1 MGLTV
6 KPINVKHRKLIR
18 QIHAFNKIPD
28 EDVVQRLF
36 YIQKI
41 NYHIN
46 SAPIFEGEFKWLA
59 ASGPESWRAHLEMHG
74 INPDGSFLFKGIQ
87 FAKAVAAQVPA
98 SLISSGL
105 KEKVEG
111 KDIYQLMQERDALLK
126 SASPF
131 DEIKEQFLAI
141 SARLSMLAEK
151 DNILKKN
158 LDEHAQILSL
168 AKEKIS
174 AIKGESDLSS
184 SDYKTEVLG
193 KKQVNNFNF
202 KFRMRGWKK
211 TLVFRV
217 EDRNDLSFEQD
228 LHSYPVSKYFANDV
242 ALFMMQFKSEDHK
255 EIEFKPVVLS
265 QFANQGSL
273 LDIAKRLK
281 GQPQQKIA
289 AVTKYYFNQINDFC
303 LKLKEANAYHPDI
316 KLSNFLVHNHK
327 LLVSDR
333 KTFVRSLKPLA
344 SILRSSPR
352 YAPPQYLACL
362 DEECEDYI
370 PKAYTTQI
378 DVEQLMSYQM
388 GKALREFLIVTQLGE
403 IPEQSDEEHRTVLA
417 HFEKPNRVI
426 INLSML
432 VEELTR
438 YEEGKRLTIEQF
450 QRLLPYINHNID
462 DFYRQLEKEL
472 PAKNLGIE
480 RELNEIEQLLH
491 NNKLKGINFLEQANI
506 IFTDISEQNS
516 KEPRFNQIAEKLAI
530 KCYQECS
537 ENYFSQISQEI
548 ESALLTKD
556 WNSASWWR
564 RIVHTLSF
572 GFFRVERVNTADN
585 IAISLNFNDQEFRT
599 HFIQME
605 FLPATI
611 LDGLGVSEANNFK
624 DYFQSHLDEIRAL
637 NDTNSNSEE
646 SGEEEPVDISEK
658 QNNPIE
664 AAGTPPSKKGAKKP
678 QEELLS
684 TDTIVVKNNDTKK
697 SGEAISPSK
706 PSADEESLPKQQKT
720 ASQTDTK
727 PQHKKRTS
735 VDLKENYRF
744 FAELAKGAKDDDPKV
759 RKRSIRRVGSTLFRG
774 EKSSHYPKAQDIF
787 SQPSVAPKKGS
798 HQENLNLTTRL
809 IR

>member
-6 KPINVKHRKLIR
+6 IPINVKQRRLIR

-36 YIQKI
+36 YLQKI

-46 SAPIFEGEFKWLA
+46 SIPIFEGEFKWLA
-59 ASGPESWRAHLEMHG
+59 ARGLESWQAHLEMHG

-87 FAKAVAAQVPA
+87 FAKAVAQVPA
-98 SLISSGL
+98 SLISSRI
-105 KEKVEG
+105 KDKVEG

-131 DEIKEQFLAI
+131 DEIREQFLAI
-141 SARLSMLAEK
+141 NARLSMLAEK

-273 LDIAKRLK
+273 LDIAKKLRGK
-281 GQPQQKIA
+281 PQQKIA
-289 AVTKYYFNQINDFC
+289 ARTKYYFNQINDFC

-333 KTFVRSLKPLA
+333 KTFVRSPRPLA
-344 SILRSSPR
+344 SMLRSSPR

-370 PKAYTTQI
+370 TKAYTTQI

-417 HFEKPNRVI
+417 HFEKPSRVI

-450 QRLLPYINHNID
+450 QRLLPYINQNID

-491 NNKLKGINFLEQANI
+491 NNRLKGINFLEQANI
-506 IFTDISEQNS
+506 IFTVVSEQNS
-516 KEPRFNQIAEKLAI
+516 KEPRFNRMAEQLAV

-537 ENYFSQISQEI
+537 ESYFYQISKEI
-548 ESALLTKD
+548 ETALLTKD
-556 WNSASWWR
+556 WSSASWWR
-564 RIVHTLSF
+564 RVVHTLSF
-572 GFFRVERVNTADN
+572 GFFRVERVTTANN
-585 IAISLNFNDQEFRT
+585 IEISLNFNDQEFRT

-605 FLPATI
+605 FLPATT
-611 LDGLGVSEANNFK
+611 LDSLGASEANNFK
-624 DYFQSHLDEIRAL
+624 DYFQAHLDEIRAL
-637 NDTNSNSEE
+637 NDTDSNSEE

-664 AAGTPPSKKGAKKP
+664 AASTLPPKKCAKKS

-697 SGEAISPSK
+697 SGKAISSSK
-706 PSADEESLPKQQKT
+706 TSAHEESPPKQHKT
-720 ASQTDTK
+720 TSQTHTK
-727 PQHKKRTS
+727 PKHKKRTS

-744 FAELAKGAKDDDPKV
+744 FAELAKGTKNDDPKV

-774 EKSSHYPKAQDIF
+774 EKSSHYTKAQDIF
-787 SQPSVAPKKGS
+787 KQPTVPQEKVS
-798 HQENLNLTTRL
+798 HR
-809 IR
+809 